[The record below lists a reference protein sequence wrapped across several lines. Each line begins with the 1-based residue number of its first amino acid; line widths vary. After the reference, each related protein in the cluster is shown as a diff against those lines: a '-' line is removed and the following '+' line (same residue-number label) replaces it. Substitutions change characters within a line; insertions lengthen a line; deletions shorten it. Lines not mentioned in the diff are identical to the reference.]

1 MSHTI
6 NQFFTTQTSPLFYKI
21 QRILHKLQSTEFD
34 GITTNAYIYGG
45 FVRDMINNYYNPT
58 EKFSF
63 NNINMNMNINVW
75 LDCSPY
81 RHNFDSWYEFCD
93 SVFQQLQD
101 DHDIIIENIT
111 YSNYDITE
119 QFNLVT
125 LTIEGINF
133 NFCTDINMPNFH
145 NLCDFTVNNLFMD
158 IYGNL
163 FKRAKCEYSVSDI
176 ITHIKNKKLV
186 NIFNQEY
193 FNQVYDYYKY
203 QNEDD
208 DDGESYEIESL
219 DYNFEEIFQTLK
231 TKMESYGYY
240 NLIGDKVNDKVDD
253 NVDKV

>member
-1 MSHTI
+1 MSHNI
-6 NQFFTTQTSPLFYKI
+6 NQFFTAQTSPLFYKI
-21 QRILHKLQSTEFD
+21 QRILHKFQLTEFD
-34 GITTNAYIYGG
+34 GITSNAYIYGG

-58 EKFSF
+58 EKFNF
-63 NNINMNMNINVW
+63 NNVNIW
-75 LDCSPY
+75 LNCAPY
-81 RHNFDSWYEFCD
+81 RHGFDSCYEFCD
-93 SVFQQLQD
+93 VTFQQLRD

-133 NFCTDINMPNFH
+133 NFCTDINMPNFE

-163 FKRAKCEYSVSDI
+163 FKRAKCEYSVNQIILDI
-176 ITHIKNKKLV
+176 KHKKLV
-186 NIFNQEY
+186 KIMNQEY

-203 QNEDD
+203 KNEDE

-219 DYNFEEIFQTLK
+219 DYNFDEVYPKLE
-231 TKMESYGYY
+231 TKMKSYGYY
-240 NLIGDKVNDKVDD
+240 NLVGDKVDD
-253 NVDKV
+253 KVDDKVVEV